1 MKRSFFI
8 FDSVQLFYYK
18 YHKIDSKHDGS
29 YIDFPDWIRK
39 KKATTNLKNTDD
51 QCFQY
56 NVTVALNYGEIKW
69 SPERVPNIIHKYYHT
84 KIDDWKTFKKNNPTI
99 ALIILYIKGK
109 EVMFSLYFKTK
120 LNPWKTN
127 NFLNG
132 SKWRKR
138 RMKTLSSNKKIIC
151 IIW

>member
-39 KKATTNLKNTDD
+39 KKATTNLKNTDH

-69 SPERVPNIIHKYYHT
+69 SPERVPNIKHKYYHT
-84 KIDDWKTFKKNNPTI
+84 KIDD
-99 ALIILYIKGK
+99 
-109 EVMFSLYFKTK
+109 
-120 LNPWKTN
+120 
-127 NFLNG
+127 
-132 SKWRKR
+132 
-138 RMKTLSSNKKIIC
+138 
-151 IIW
+151 